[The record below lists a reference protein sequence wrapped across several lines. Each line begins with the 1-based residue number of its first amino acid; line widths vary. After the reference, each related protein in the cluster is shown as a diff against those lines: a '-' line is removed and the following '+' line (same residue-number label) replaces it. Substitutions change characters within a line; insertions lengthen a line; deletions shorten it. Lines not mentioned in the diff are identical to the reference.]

1 MGNYGFNLKHQKLL
15 NDMESK
21 EKFQLNLYKN
31 KVFLTGS
38 ASVVEKFYKE
48 DHNAFEDKYE
58 KSARTNTFWYNVKHK
73 NARVFFGITKMIND
87 AYVRLITS
95 GGQTPVVNI
104 NGEENKEA
112 TKRLL
117 EILEF
122 NSFIES
128 KWGLSESFQSGL
140 GYAPIKIS
148 VDEDIAK
155 MPLIEIAQPE
165 YYEAIVK
172 RGFIVGHMFKKRMA
186 HNNINYELREIYKKE
201 NVEVVIKYE
210 LYNMGGNEPQL
221 VDISKLDEATFTGL
235 GLDFLLVEKKVET
248 TNMVFSKME
257 DIPVVLKNNTPYNSW
272 FPKSAYGEAD
282 TQGLDLMEDALSEL
296 LSDMVEE
303 IRKGR
308 IKVMISEQLIPK
320 NADNQ
325 SLGFDDFQL
334 DYEIIKADEANA
346 KNLIQ
351 IVQGDINSEK
361 YLKGIATLIM
371 YACNKAHLHPI
382 TLGLTGVESIAAS
395 QESQAER
402 EKTSLRS
409 REMKLNSWRR
419 ELKRLYKMVLQA
431 DDIINDKEIGDYDI
445 SIDFGDFTNP
455 SRENVINLLNTAIT
469 SGLLNIKDAQDMYFD
484 DDKDKDQKELSYVR
498 TLVERGIAL
507 TEKQLALYNRLEVEE
522 DDSVE

>member
-31 KVFLTGS
+31 KIFLTGN

-58 KSARTNTFWYNVKHK
+58 KSARTNTFWFNVKPK
-73 NARVFFGITKMIND
+73 NARVFFGIVKMIND
-87 AYVRLITS
+87 SYVRLVTS
-95 GGQTPVVNI
+95 GGQEVTVMKD
-104 NGEENKEA
+104 GEENVTD
-112 TKRLL
+112 TKRLKD
-117 EILEF
+117 ILEF

-128 KWGLSESFQSGL
+128 KWGLSEAFQSGL

-155 MPLIEIAQPE
+155 MPLIEVAQPE

-172 RGFIVGHMFKKRMA
+172 RGFIIGHMFKKRMNV
-186 HNNINYELREIYKKE
+186 NNVEYELREIYKKE
-201 NVEVVIKYE
+201 DSVPVIEYE
-210 LYNMGGNEPQL
+210 LYNMNANTPQK
-221 VDISKLDEATFTGL
+221 VNIEKLDSATFEAL
-235 GLDFLLVEKKVET
+235 GLDFLIVNKKIET
-248 TNMVFSKME
+248 TNTVFSKMN

-272 FPKSAYGEAD
+272 FPKAVYGEAD

-308 IKVMISEQLIPK
+308 IKVMVSEQLVPK
-320 NADNQ
+320 NKDNQ

-334 DYEIIKADEANA
+334 DYEIIKADESNA

-351 IVQGDINSEK
+351 IIQGDINSDK
-361 YLKGIATLIM
+361 FLKGIATLIM
-371 YACNKAHLHPI
+371 YACNKANLHPI

-431 DDIINDKEIGDYDI
+431 DDVINDREPQEYDI

-455 SRENVINLLNTAIT
+455 SRENVINLLNTAVT
-469 SGLLNIKDAQDMYFD
+469 GGVLNIKDAQDMYFD
-484 DDKDKDQKELSYVR
+484 EDKDADQKELSYIR
-498 TLVERGIAL
+498 TLVEKGIAL
-507 TEKQLALYNRLEVEE
+507 TEKQLARYNELEAIEE
-522 DDSVE
+522 